1 MAAADP
7 GRGRGAG
14 LARSLGVAR
23 SLLIYYGQPWRLRA
37 QSRLYRDFVGPGEL
51 AFDIGAH
58 VGNRTRS
65 LRRLGARVLAIE
77 PQPSLAALLR
87 RQFAGDPAVTVLAA
101 AVGAAPGTATMFA
114 SRRTPTVTT
123 LSRGWIERVQ
133 RTPGFAGVAWQDATQ
148 VPVTTLD
155 ALIAQH
161 GLPRF
166 CKIDVEGFEAEV
178 LAGLSRPLP
187 ALSLEYLPAA
197 IDVAQAALERLGAL
211 GTYRCNVTIGEAGRW
226 LWPEWRDVAATSSWL
241 AERRPEERSG
251 DVWARLES

>member
-77 PQPSLAALLR
+77 PQPALAALLR